1 MNPCSVED
9 KFIASIGLISPISL
23 ISLIIPMKKFL
34 SLAAV
39 LLLFFTSAHGVL
51 KEKDLARTL
60 GVLKAELQTNYEMQ
74 QAFMQNYEQ
83 QGMQQH
89 KQLVWYMHQCEQIG
103 LMLYSQSTDNTFDM
117 AYACQQA
124 ANLRRDLDNRNSKMR
139 QYDKFIVR
147 LKQEIERTDY
157 LIRSLKRMPP
167 IIDADSTLS
176 SSDSILFQAIDSLAA
191 KKDSLLASRHSM
203 DEDAVEMIEKATD
216 KVPEEEEL
224 GMEPLFLTREQ
235 QLDRNACLLYAD
247 TIRSNMQHFLETI
260 EAENAYY
267 QSVREKV
274 KELDEYAQSRYRL
287 LQENIFRNGSANYFR
302 ILASLPMQ
310 LMMVKSTIDMKYKP
324 FEGHERLYSEWRG
337 ATVLFIS
344 IFLVFYLA
352 LSLGISYIVLRWLLP
367 KKWRGPDFKERR
379 MMLNNVVG
387 IALFAIIVMVVR
399 ASVERN
405 FIQMGTGLII
415 NIAWLLEAIF
425 LSLYV
430 RLTSGQMRHA
440 AIIYTPLMILAFI
453 VILFRIVLIPN
464 QLVNLI
470 FPPILLVFAIW
481 QYLVVKHHKKY
492 LPMLDK
498 IYTHVT
504 TIAVFFSCL
513 AAWVGYTLLAV
524 QVMIWWTFQLAAIM
538 TITFIYDLTKKYE
551 ANYLLKRLAP
561 DVSDKSERK
570 ALLNRMKKG
579 EYIEQTWLYDLF
591 CRTIVPILAVLSI
604 LVSIYW
610 AAEVFEM
617 TSLCKKIFMRDIVNK
632 TNIIRISLSL
642 ICLAAALFFIFRYVN
657 YALRSFYL
665 HYRKQYADDSQAIN
679 KTLARNV
686 FGIVCWGL
694 YAIIVL
700 VIFQVPKDGISIV
713 GAGLATG
720 LGFAMQSILENFFYG
735 ISLMTGRIHVGDYIE
750 CDGIA
755 GKVESITYQSTQI
768 TTADGS
774 VIAFLNSA
782 LFSKN
787 FKNMTRNH
795 RYELIKVPV
804 GVAYGTDVEQV
815 RQLLIEALTPI
826 CHEQTADGQPLADT
840 SIPVSVSFADFGDSS
855 VDLLVGVWMLVEQ
868 KILLT
873 ARIKEAIYNT
883 LNKNNIEIPFPQRDV
898 HIRE

>member
-1 MNPCSVED
+1 
-9 KFIASIGLISPISL
+9 
-23 ISLIIPMKKFL
+23 MKKFL
-34 SLAAV
+34 SLAAL
-39 LLLFFTSAHGVL
+39 LLLFTIPAGSVL

-60 GVLKAELQTNYEMQ
+60 GVLKAELQTTYEQQ
-74 QAFMQNYEQ
+74 QAFMQSYEQ

-89 KQLVWYMHQCEQIG
+89 KQLIWYMHQCEQIG

-124 ANLRRDLDNRNSKMR
+124 ANLKRDLDSRNSKMR
-139 QYDKFIVR
+139 QYDKFIAR

-167 IIDADSTLS
+167 VIDADSILS
-176 SSDSILFQAIDSLAA
+176 SSDSVLFQAIDSLAG
-191 KKDSLLASRHSM
+191 KKDSLLIARESM
-203 DEDAVEMIEKATD
+203 DEEKIAIM
-216 KVPEEEEL
+216 EEENKEIPDDEEETL
-224 GMEPLFLTREQ
+224 EPLFLTRAQ
-235 QLDRNACLLYAD
+235 RRDRDACILFAD
-247 TIRSNMQHFLETI
+247 TIRGNMQRFLENL
-260 EAENAYY
+260 EAENTYY

-274 KELDEYAQSRYRL
+274 LELDEYAQSRYRL
-287 LQENIFRNGSANYFR
+287 LQENIFRNGGTNYFSV
-302 ILASLPMQ
+302 LASLPMQ
-310 LMMVKSTIDMKYKP
+310 MMMAKSTIDMKYKP

-352 LSLGISYIVLRWLLP
+352 LALGISYIVLRWLLP
-367 KKWRGPDFKERR
+367 KKWRGPDFKVKRT
-379 MMLNNVVG
+379 MLNNVVG
-387 IALFAIIVMVVR
+387 IALFAIIVMLVR
-399 ASVERN
+399 AFAQRN

-430 RLTSGQMRHA
+430 RLKGEQMRHA
-440 AIIYTPLMILAFI
+440 AIIYTPLMVLAFI

-464 QLVNLI
+464 TLVSLI
-470 FPPILLVFAIW
+470 FPPILLAFNIW
-481 QYLVVKHHKKY
+481 QYVVAKRHRQY

-498 IYTHVT
+498 VYTHIT
-504 TIAVFFSCL
+504 DIALIFSCI
-513 AAWVGYTLLAV
+513 AAWIGYTLLAV

-551 ANYLLKRLAP
+551 ARYLLRRIGTGTT
-561 DVSDKSERK
+561 DMSRHE
-570 ALLNRMKKG
+570 LLRRMKKG
-579 EYIEQTWLYDLF
+579 EYIDQTWFYDLF
-591 CRTIVPILAVLSI
+591 CRTIVPILAVLSV

-610 AAEVFEM
+610 AAQVFEM
-617 TSLCKKIFMRDIVNK
+617 TSLCKKIFMRDIVNQ
-632 TNIIRISLSL
+632 TNIIRISLFWV
-642 ICLAAALFFIFRYVN
+642 CMAAALFFVFRYVN

-665 HYRKQYADDSQAIN
+665 HYRKQLSDDNTAIN
-679 KTLARNV
+679 KTLARNII
-686 FGIVCWGL
+686 GILCWGL
-694 YAIIVL
+694 YIILVL
-700 VIFQVPKDGISIV
+700 IIFKVPRDGISIV

-768 TTADGS
+768 TTTDGS

-795 RYELIKVPV
+795 RYELIKIPI
-804 GVAYGTDVEQV
+804 GVAYGTDIEQV
-815 RQLLIEALTPI
+815 RQLLIEAITPI
-826 CHEQTADGQPLADT
+826 CKEKNGAGQTITDT
-840 SIPVSVSFADFGDSS
+840 DIPVSVAFSDFGDSS
-855 VDLLVGVWMLVEQ
+855 VDLKVGIWMLVEE
-868 KILLT
+868 KFALT
-873 ARIKEAIYNT
+873 ARIKEVIYNT
-883 LNKNNIEIPFPQRDV
+883 LNKNGIEIPFPQRDV
-898 HIRE
+898 HIRENQQPLLT

>member
-1 MNPCSVED
+1 
-9 KFIASIGLISPISL
+9 
-23 ISLIIPMKKFL
+23 MKKII
-34 SLAAV
+34 LAA
-39 LLLFFTSAHGVL
+39 LLLIFTIPVGSVL

-74 QAFMQNYEQ
+74 QAFIQSYEQ

-89 KQLVWYMHQCEQIG
+89 KQLIWYMHQCEQIG
-103 LMLYSQSTDNTFDM
+103 LMLYSQTTDNTFDM

-124 ANLRRDLDNRNSKMR
+124 ANLRRDLDDRNSKMR
-139 QYDKFIVR
+139 QYDKIIAR

-167 IIDADSTLS
+167 VIDADSILS
-176 SSDSILFQAIDSLAA
+176 SSDSILLQAIDSLAG
-191 KKDSLLASRHSM
+191 KKDSLLIARESM
-203 DEDAVEMIEKATD
+203 DEESIAIMEEENNEI
-216 KVPEEEEL
+216 PEEEEQTL
-224 GMEPLFLTREQ
+224 EPLYLTRAQ
-235 QLDRNACLLYAD
+235 QRDRNACLLFAD
-247 TIRSNMQHFLETI
+247 TIRSNMQHFLENL

-267 QSVREKV
+267 QSVRDKV
-274 KELDEYAQSRYRL
+274 LELDEYAQSRYRL
-287 LQENIFRNGSANYFR
+287 LQDNIFRNGGPNYFR

-310 LMMVKSTIDMKYKP
+310 IMMVKSTIDIKYKP

-344 IFLVFYLA
+344 IFLIFYLA
-352 LSLGISYIVLRWLLP
+352 LALSISYIVLRWLLP
-367 KKWRGPDFKERR
+367 KKWRGQDFKFKRA
-379 MMLNNVVG
+379 MLNNVVG

-399 ASVERN
+399 TFVQRN

-430 RLTSGQMRHA
+430 RLKGEQMRHA
-440 AIIYTPLMILAFI
+440 AIIYTPLMMLAFI

-464 QLVNLI
+464 ALVNLI

-481 QYLVVKHHKKY
+481 QFFVARRHRQY

-498 IYTHVT
+498 CYTYIT
-504 TIAVFFSCL
+504 NMALLFACL
-513 AAWVGYTLLAV
+513 AAWTGYTLFAV
-524 QVMIWWTFQLAAIM
+524 QIMIWWTFQLAAIM
-538 TITFIYDLTKKYE
+538 TITCIYDLMKKYE
-551 ANYLLKRLAP
+551 AHHLLRRIGTKT
-561 DVSDKSERK
+561 SEETERVE
-570 ALLNRMKKG
+570 LLRRMKKG
-579 EYIEQTWLYDLF
+579 EFIDQTWLYDFF
-591 CRTIVPILAVLSI
+591 CRTVVPILAVLSI

-610 AAEVFEM
+610 AAQVFEM
-617 TSLCKKIFMRDIVNK
+617 TSLCQKIFTRDIVNQ
-632 TNIIRISLSL
+632 TGIIRVSLYWV
-642 ICLAAALFFIFRYVN
+642 CMAAALFFIFRYIN

-665 HYRKQYADDSQAIN
+665 HYRKQFSSDNETIN

-686 FGIVCWGL
+686 IGILCWGL
-694 YAIIVL
+694 YIIIVL
-700 VIFQVPKDGISIV
+700 IIFEVPKDSITIV

-768 TTADGS
+768 ITADGC

-795 RYELIKVPV
+795 RYELIKIPI

-815 RQLLIEALTPI
+815 RQLLINAITPL
-826 CHEQTADGQPLADT
+826 CQEVNADGQPITDT
-840 SIPVSVSFADFGDSS
+840 DIPVSVSFSDFGDSS
-855 VDLLVGVWMLVEQ
+855 VDLKVSVWMLVEE
-868 KILLT
+868 KFALT
-873 ARIKEAIYNT
+873 ARIKETIYNT

-898 HIRE
+898 HLIHNS

>member
-1 MNPCSVED
+1 
-9 KFIASIGLISPISL
+9 
-23 ISLIIPMKKFL
+23 MKKFL
-34 SLAAV
+34 SLAAL
-39 LLLFFTSAHGVL
+39 LLLFAIPAGSVL

-60 GVLKAELQTNYEMQ
+60 GVLKAELQTTYEQQ
-74 QAFMQNYEQ
+74 QAFMQSYEQ

-89 KQLVWYMHQCEQIG
+89 KQLIWYMHQCEQIG

-124 ANLRRDLDNRNSKMR
+124 ANLKRDLDSRNSKMR
-139 QYDKFIVR
+139 QYDKFIAR

-167 IIDADSTLS
+167 VIDADSILS
-176 SSDSILFQAIDSLAA
+176 SSDSVLFQAIDSLAG
-191 KKDSLLASRHSM
+191 KKDSLLIARESM
-203 DEDAVEMIEKATD
+203 DEEKIAIM
-216 KVPEEEEL
+216 EEENKEIPDDEEETL
-224 GMEPLFLTREQ
+224 EPLFLTRAQ
-235 QLDRNACLLYAD
+235 RRDRDACILFAD
-247 TIRSNMQHFLETI
+247 TIRGNMQRFLENL
-260 EAENAYY
+260 EAENTYY

-274 KELDEYAQSRYRL
+274 LELDEYAQSRYRL
-287 LQENIFRNGSANYFR
+287 LQENIFRNGGANYFSV
-302 ILASLPMQ
+302 LASLPMQ
-310 LMMVKSTIDMKYKP
+310 MMMAKSTIDMKYKP

-352 LSLGISYIVLRWLLP
+352 LALGISYIVLRWLLP
-367 KKWRGPDFKERR
+367 KKWRGPDFKVKRT
-379 MMLNNVVG
+379 MLNNVVG
-387 IALFAIIVMVVR
+387 IALFAIIVMLVR
-399 ASVERN
+399 AFAQRN

-430 RLTSGQMRHA
+430 RLKGEQMRHA
-440 AIIYTPLMILAFI
+440 AIIYTPLMALAFI

-464 QLVNLI
+464 TLVSLI
-470 FPPILLVFAIW
+470 FPPILLAFNIW
-481 QYLVVKHHKKY
+481 QYVVAKRHRQY

-498 IYTHVT
+498 VYTHIT
-504 TIAVFFSCL
+504 DIALIFSCI
-513 AAWVGYTLLAV
+513 AAWIGYTLLAV

-551 ANYLLKRLAP
+551 ARYLLRRIGTGTT
-561 DVSDKSERK
+561 DMSRHE
-570 ALLNRMKKG
+570 LLRRMKKG
-579 EYIEQTWLYDLF
+579 EYIDQTWFYDLF
-591 CRTIVPILAVLSI
+591 CRTIVPILAVLSV

-610 AAEVFEM
+610 AAQVFEM
-617 TSLCKKIFMRDIVNK
+617 TSLCKKIFMRDIVNQ
-632 TNIIRISLSL
+632 TNIIRISLFWV
-642 ICLAAALFFIFRYVN
+642 CMAAALFFVFRYVN

-665 HYRKQYADDSQAIN
+665 HYRKQLSDDNTAIN
-679 KTLARNV
+679 KTLARNII
-686 FGIVCWGL
+686 GILCWGL
-694 YAIIVL
+694 YIILVL
-700 VIFQVPKDGISIV
+700 IIFKVPRDGISIV

-768 TTADGS
+768 TTTDGS

-795 RYELIKVPV
+795 RYELIKIPI
-804 GVAYGTDVEQV
+804 GVAYGTDIEQV
-815 RQLLIEALTPI
+815 RQLLIEAITPI
-826 CHEQTADGQPLADT
+826 CKEKNGAGQTITDT
-840 SIPVSVSFADFGDSS
+840 DIPVSVAFSDFGDSS
-855 VDLLVGVWMLVEQ
+855 VDLKVGIWMLVEE
-868 KILLT
+868 KFALT
-873 ARIKEAIYNT
+873 ARIKEVIYNT
-883 LNKNNIEIPFPQRDV
+883 LNKNGIEIPFPQRDV
-898 HIRE
+898 HIRENQQPLLT

>member
-1 MNPCSVED
+1 
-9 KFIASIGLISPISL
+9 
-23 ISLIIPMKKFL
+23 MKKFL
-34 SLAAV
+34 SLAAL
-39 LLLFFTSAHGVL
+39 LLLFAIPAGSVL

-60 GVLKAELQTNYEMQ
+60 GVLKAELQTTYEQQ
-74 QAFMQNYEQ
+74 QAFMQSYEQ

-89 KQLVWYMHQCEQIG
+89 KQLIWYMHQCEQIG

-124 ANLRRDLDNRNSKMR
+124 ANLKRDLDSRNSKMR
-139 QYDKFIVR
+139 QYDKFIAR

-167 IIDADSTLS
+167 VIDADSILS
-176 SSDSILFQAIDSLAA
+176 SSDSVLFQAIDSLAG
-191 KKDSLLASRHSM
+191 KKDSLLIARESM
-203 DEDAVEMIEKATD
+203 DEEKIAIM
-216 KVPEEEEL
+216 EEENKEIPDDEEETL
-224 GMEPLFLTREQ
+224 EPLFLTRAQ
-235 QLDRNACLLYAD
+235 RRDRDACILFAD
-247 TIRSNMQHFLETI
+247 TIRGNMQRFLENL
-260 EAENAYY
+260 EAENTYY

-274 KELDEYAQSRYRL
+274 LELDEYAQSRYRL
-287 LQENIFRNGSANYFR
+287 LQENIFRNGSANYFSV
-302 ILASLPMQ
+302 LASLPMQ
-310 LMMVKSTIDMKYKP
+310 MMMAKSTIDMKYKP

-352 LSLGISYIVLRWLLP
+352 LALGISYIVLRWLLP
-367 KKWRGPDFKERR
+367 KKWRGPDFKVKRT
-379 MMLNNVVG
+379 MLNNVVG
-387 IALFAIIVMVVR
+387 IALFAIIVMLVR
-399 ASVERN
+399 AFAQRN

-430 RLTSGQMRHA
+430 RLKGEQMRHA
-440 AIIYTPLMILAFI
+440 AIIYTPLMVLAFI

-464 QLVNLI
+464 TLVSLI
-470 FPPILLVFAIW
+470 FPPILLAFNIW
-481 QYLVVKHHKKY
+481 QYVVAKRHRQY

-498 IYTHVT
+498 VYTHIT
-504 TIAVFFSCL
+504 DIALIFSCI
-513 AAWVGYTLLAV
+513 AAWIGYTLLAV

-551 ANYLLKRLAP
+551 ARYLLRRIGTGTT
-561 DVSDKSERK
+561 DMSRHE
-570 ALLNRMKKG
+570 LLRRMKKG
-579 EYIEQTWLYDLF
+579 EYIDQTWFYDLF
-591 CRTIVPILAVLSI
+591 CRTIVPILAVLSV

-610 AAEVFEM
+610 AAQVFEM
-617 TSLCKKIFMRDIVNK
+617 TSLCKKIFMRDIVNQ
-632 TNIIRISLSL
+632 TNIIRISLFWV
-642 ICLAAALFFIFRYVN
+642 CMAAALFFVFRYVN

-665 HYRKQYADDSQAIN
+665 HYRKQLSDDNTAIN
-679 KTLARNV
+679 KTLARNII
-686 FGIVCWGL
+686 GILCWGL
-694 YAIIVL
+694 YIILVL
-700 VIFQVPKDGISIV
+700 IIFKVPRDGISIV

-768 TTADGS
+768 TTTDGS

-795 RYELIKVPV
+795 RYELIKIPI
-804 GVAYGTDVEQV
+804 GVAYGTDIEQV
-815 RQLLIEALTPI
+815 RQLLIEAITPI
-826 CHEQTADGQPLADT
+826 CKEKNGAGQTITDT
-840 SIPVSVSFADFGDSS
+840 DIPVSVAFSDFGDSS
-855 VDLLVGVWMLVEQ
+855 VDLKVGIWMLVEE
-868 KILLT
+868 KFALT
-873 ARIKEAIYNT
+873 ARIKEVIYNT
-883 LNKNNIEIPFPQRDV
+883 LNKNSIEIPFPQRDV
-898 HIRE
+898 HIRENQQPLLT

>member
-1 MNPCSVED
+1 
-9 KFIASIGLISPISL
+9 
-23 ISLIIPMKKFL
+23 MKKFL
-34 SLAAV
+34 SLAAL
-39 LLLFFTSAHGVL
+39 LLLFAIPAGSVL

-60 GVLKAELQTNYEMQ
+60 GVLKAELQTTYEQQ
-74 QAFMQNYEQ
+74 QAFMQSYEQ

-89 KQLVWYMHQCEQIG
+89 KQLIWYMHQCEQIG

-124 ANLRRDLDNRNSKMR
+124 ANLKRDLDSRNSKMR
-139 QYDKFIVR
+139 QYDKFIAR

-167 IIDADSTLS
+167 VIDADSILS
-176 SSDSILFQAIDSLAA
+176 SSDSVLFQAIDSLAG
-191 KKDSLLASRHSM
+191 KKDSLLIARESM
-203 DEDAVEMIEKATD
+203 DEEKIAIM
-216 KVPEEEEL
+216 EEENKEIPDDEEETL
-224 GMEPLFLTREQ
+224 EPLFLTRAQ
-235 QLDRNACLLYAD
+235 RRDRDACILFAD
-247 TIRSNMQHFLETI
+247 TIRGNMQRFLENL
-260 EAENAYY
+260 EAENTYY

-274 KELDEYAQSRYRL
+274 LELDEYAQSRYRL
-287 LQENIFRNGSANYFR
+287 LQENIFRNGGANYFSV
-302 ILASLPMQ
+302 LASLPMQ
-310 LMMVKSTIDMKYKP
+310 MMMAKSTIDMKYKP

-352 LSLGISYIVLRWLLP
+352 LALGISYIVLRWLLP
-367 KKWRGPDFKERR
+367 KKWRGPDFKVKRT
-379 MMLNNVVG
+379 MLNNVVG
-387 IALFAIIVMVVR
+387 IALFAIIVMLVR
-399 ASVERN
+399 AFAQRN

-430 RLTSGQMRHA
+430 RLKGEQMRHA
-440 AIIYTPLMILAFI
+440 AIIYTPLMVLAFI

-464 QLVNLI
+464 TLVSLI
-470 FPPILLVFAIW
+470 FPPILLAFTIW
-481 QYLVVKHHKKY
+481 QYVVAKRHRQY

-498 IYTHVT
+498 VYTHIT
-504 TIAVFFSCL
+504 DIALIFSCI
-513 AAWVGYTLLAV
+513 AAWIGYTLLAV

-551 ANYLLKRLAP
+551 ARYLLRRIGTGTT
-561 DVSDKSERK
+561 DMSRHE
-570 ALLNRMKKG
+570 LLRRMKKG
-579 EYIEQTWLYDLF
+579 EYIDQTWFYDLF
-591 CRTIVPILAVLSI
+591 CRTIVPILAVLSV

-610 AAEVFEM
+610 AAQVFEM
-617 TSLCKKIFMRDIVNK
+617 TSLCKKIFMRDIVNQ
-632 TNIIRISLSL
+632 TNIIRISLFWV
-642 ICLAAALFFIFRYVN
+642 CMAAALFFVFRYVN

-665 HYRKQYADDSQAIN
+665 HYRKQLSDDNTAIN
-679 KTLARNV
+679 KTLARNII
-686 FGIVCWGL
+686 GILCWGL
-694 YAIIVL
+694 YIILVL
-700 VIFQVPKDGISIV
+700 IIFKVPRDGISIV

-768 TTADGS
+768 TTTDGS

-795 RYELIKVPV
+795 RYELIKIPI
-804 GVAYGTDVEQV
+804 GVAYGTDIEQV
-815 RQLLIEALTPI
+815 RQLLIEAITPI
-826 CHEQTADGQPLADT
+826 CKEKNGAGQTITDT
-840 SIPVSVSFADFGDSS
+840 DIPVSVAFSDFGDSS
-855 VDLLVGVWMLVEQ
+855 VDLKVGIWMLVEE
-868 KILLT
+868 KFALT
-873 ARIKEAIYNT
+873 ARIKEVIYNT
-883 LNKNNIEIPFPQRDV
+883 LNKNGIEIPFPQRDV
-898 HIRE
+898 HIKENQHPHLT

>member
-1 MNPCSVED
+1 
-9 KFIASIGLISPISL
+9 
-23 ISLIIPMKKFL
+23 MKKFL
-34 SLAAV
+34 SLAAL
-39 LLLFFTSAHGVL
+39 LLLFAIPAGSVL

-60 GVLKAELQTNYEMQ
+60 GVLKAELQTTYEQQ
-74 QAFMQNYEQ
+74 QAFMQSYEQ

-89 KQLVWYMHQCEQIG
+89 KQLIWYMHQCEQIG

-124 ANLRRDLDNRNSKMR
+124 ANLKRDLDSRNSKMR
-139 QYDKFIVR
+139 QYDKFIAR

-167 IIDADSTLS
+167 VIDADSILS
-176 SSDSILFQAIDSLAA
+176 SSDSVLFQAIDSLAG
-191 KKDSLLASRHSM
+191 KKDSLLIARESM
-203 DEDAVEMIEKATD
+203 DEEKIAIM
-216 KVPEEEEL
+216 EEENKEIPDDEEETL
-224 GMEPLFLTREQ
+224 EPLFLTRAQ
-235 QLDRNACLLYAD
+235 RRDRDACILFAD
-247 TIRSNMQHFLETI
+247 TIRGNMQRFLENL
-260 EAENAYY
+260 EAENTYY

-274 KELDEYAQSRYRL
+274 LELDEYAQSRYRL
-287 LQENIFRNGSANYFR
+287 LQENIFRNGGANYFSV
-302 ILASLPMQ
+302 LASLPMQ
-310 LMMVKSTIDMKYKP
+310 MMMAKSTIDMKYKP

-352 LSLGISYIVLRWLLP
+352 LALGISYIVLRWLLP
-367 KKWRGPDFKERR
+367 KKWRGPDFKVKRT
-379 MMLNNVVG
+379 MLNNVVG
-387 IALFAIIVMVVR
+387 IALFAIIVMLVR
-399 ASVERN
+399 AFAQRN

-430 RLTSGQMRHA
+430 RLKGEQMRHA
-440 AIIYTPLMILAFI
+440 AVIYTPLMVLAFI

-464 QLVNLI
+464 TLVSLI
-470 FPPILLVFAIW
+470 FPPILLAFNIW
-481 QYLVVKHHKKY
+481 QYVVAKRHRQY

-498 IYTHVT
+498 VYTHIT
-504 TIAVFFSCL
+504 DIALIFSCI
-513 AAWVGYTLLAV
+513 AAWIGYTLLAV

-551 ANYLLKRLAP
+551 ARYLLRRIGTGTT
-561 DVSDKSERK
+561 DMSRHE
-570 ALLNRMKKG
+570 LLRRMKKG
-579 EYIEQTWLYDLF
+579 EFIDQTWFYDLF
-591 CRTIVPILAVLSI
+591 CRTIVPILAVLSV

-610 AAEVFEM
+610 AAQVFEM
-617 TSLCKKIFMRDIVNK
+617 TSLCKKIFMRDIVNQ
-632 TNIIRISLSL
+632 TNIIRISLFWV
-642 ICLAAALFFIFRYVN
+642 CMAAALFFVFRYVN

-665 HYRKQYADDSQAIN
+665 HYRKQLSDDNTAIN
-679 KTLARNV
+679 KTLARNII
-686 FGIVCWGL
+686 GILCWGL
-694 YAIIVL
+694 YIILVL
-700 VIFQVPKDGISIV
+700 IIFKVPRDGISIV

-768 TTADGS
+768 TTTDGS

-795 RYELIKVPV
+795 RYELIKIPI
-804 GVAYGTDVEQV
+804 GVAYGTDIEQV
-815 RQLLIEALTPI
+815 RQLLIEAITPI
-826 CHEQTADGQPLADT
+826 CKEKNGAGQTITDT
-840 SIPVSVSFADFGDSS
+840 DIPVSVAFSDFGDSS
-855 VDLLVGVWMLVEQ
+855 VDLKVGIWMLVEE
-868 KILLT
+868 KFALT
-873 ARIKEAIYNT
+873 ARIKEVIYNT
-883 LNKNNIEIPFPQRDV
+883 LNKNGIEIPFPQRDV
-898 HIRE
+898 HIRENQQPLLT

>member
-1 MNPCSVED
+1 
-9 KFIASIGLISPISL
+9 
-23 ISLIIPMKKFL
+23 MKKFL
-34 SLAAV
+34 SLAAL
-39 LLLFFTSAHGVL
+39 LLLFTIPAGSVL

-60 GVLKAELQTNYEMQ
+60 GVLKAELQTTYEQQ
-74 QAFMQNYEQ
+74 QAFMQSYEQ

-89 KQLVWYMHQCEQIG
+89 KQLIWYMHQCEQIG

-124 ANLRRDLDNRNSKMR
+124 ANLKRDLDSRNSKMR
-139 QYDKFIVR
+139 QYDKFIAR

-167 IIDADSTLS
+167 VIDADSILS
-176 SSDSILFQAIDSLAA
+176 SSDSVLFQAIDSLAG
-191 KKDSLLASRHSM
+191 KKDSLLIARESM
-203 DEDAVEMIEKATD
+203 DEEKIAIM
-216 KVPEEEEL
+216 EEENKEIPDDEEETL
-224 GMEPLFLTREQ
+224 EPLFLTRAQ
-235 QLDRNACLLYAD
+235 RRDRDACILFAD
-247 TIRSNMQHFLETI
+247 TIRGNMQRFLENL
-260 EAENAYY
+260 EAENTYY

-274 KELDEYAQSRYRL
+274 LELDEYAQSRYRL
-287 LQENIFRNGSANYFR
+287 LQENIFRNGSANYFSV
-302 ILASLPMQ
+302 LASLPMQ
-310 LMMVKSTIDMKYKP
+310 MMMAKSTIDMKYKP

-352 LSLGISYIVLRWLLP
+352 LALGISYIVLRWLLP
-367 KKWRGPDFKERR
+367 KKWRGPDFKVKRT
-379 MMLNNVVG
+379 MLNNVVG
-387 IALFAIIVMVVR
+387 IALFAIIVMLVR
-399 ASVERN
+399 AFAQRN

-430 RLTSGQMRHA
+430 RLKGEQMRHA
-440 AIIYTPLMILAFI
+440 AIIYTPLMVLAFI

-464 QLVNLI
+464 TLVSLI
-470 FPPILLVFAIW
+470 FPPILLAFNIW
-481 QYLVVKHHKKY
+481 QYVVAKRHRQY

-498 IYTHVT
+498 VYTHIT
-504 TIAVFFSCL
+504 DIALIFSCI
-513 AAWVGYTLLAV
+513 AAWIGYTLLAV

-551 ANYLLKRLAP
+551 ARYLLRRIGTGTT
-561 DVSDKSERK
+561 DMSRHE
-570 ALLNRMKKG
+570 LLRRMKKG
-579 EYIEQTWLYDLF
+579 EFIDQTWFYDLF
-591 CRTIVPILAVLSI
+591 CRTIVPILAVLSV

-610 AAEVFEM
+610 AAQVFEM
-617 TSLCKKIFMRDIVNK
+617 TSLCKKIFMRDIVNQ
-632 TNIIRISLSL
+632 TNIIRISLFWV
-642 ICLAAALFFIFRYVN
+642 CMAAALFFVFRYVN

-665 HYRKQYADDSQAIN
+665 HYRKQLSDDNTAIN
-679 KTLARNV
+679 KTLARNII
-686 FGIVCWGL
+686 GILCWGL
-694 YAIIVL
+694 YIILVL
-700 VIFQVPKDGISIV
+700 IIFKVPRDGISIV

-768 TTADGS
+768 TTTDGS

-795 RYELIKVPV
+795 RYELIKIPI
-804 GVAYGTDVEQV
+804 GVAYGTDIEQV
-815 RQLLIEALTPI
+815 RQLLIEAITPI
-826 CHEQTADGQPLADT
+826 CKEKNGAGQTITDT
-840 SIPVSVSFADFGDSS
+840 DIPVSVAFSDFGDSS
-855 VDLLVGVWMLVEQ
+855 VDLKVGIWMLVEE
-868 KILLT
+868 KFALT
-873 ARIKEAIYNT
+873 ARIKEVIYNT
-883 LNKNNIEIPFPQRDV
+883 LNKNGIEIPFPQRDV
-898 HIRE
+898 HIRENQQPLLT